1 VILAGSVGV
10 AYVVL
15 VLVFVPR
22 LNDREQR
29 KAIIRYELG
38 FLLLVEIVIS
48 GLGVPVYHWAGWSTS
63 AVAASHILAVF
74 VASVAGLVYLNRV
87 GRPSDMIVE
96 KAWRNLRTRNPSSGE
111 ATIRQISRPGP
122 GPGVADAVA
131 VHGHV
136 QGREGR

>member
-1 VILAGSVGV
+1 MILAGSVGV

-111 ATIRQISRPGP
+111 SNDTP
-122 GPGVADAVA
+122 D
-131 VHGHV
+131 
-136 QGREGR
+136 